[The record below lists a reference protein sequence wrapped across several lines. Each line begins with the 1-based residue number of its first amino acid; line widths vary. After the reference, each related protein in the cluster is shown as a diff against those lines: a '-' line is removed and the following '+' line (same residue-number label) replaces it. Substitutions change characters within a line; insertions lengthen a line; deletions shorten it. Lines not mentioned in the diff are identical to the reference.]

1 MQVQELIKDL
11 QTSLDWED
19 RRRAARLLG
28 KTKEPEAL
36 PALISALEDKDEDVK
51 QAAILAL
58 ANLGDDSAV
67 DELLKPKII
76 NSENFDIRWA
86 AHFALCKLQKA
97 GDLRVIE
104 EMLKSADDP
113 LWIIRNAAT
122 EVLSR
127 QIDLLSQEPAPDNIK
142 IFLRI
147 LATSEYEIQE
157 KVISALEEIGK
168 KNIHLMTEG
177 LNSISDNV
185 RAGTARILGEIGDL
199 EVVEPLIKL
208 LSDRNSYVRLSA
220 VLALGKLKDE
230 SSLYS
235 LIDKLNDTDKKIR
248 KAAIDVLASFGKSA
262 TAPLINSLKYAQ
274 GKEFKKNIIKTL
286 GKIKD
291 PASLYLVMQALYDS
305 FSVVRN
311 AAIDAIVAMGDE
323 KTVDKLIEILSV
335 NRASIDNLLDEAQ
348 NHPFEHV
355 RIRAIRALGELR
367 DSRAVEVLK
376 KILKEEENHIIVE
389 EVENALAKIG
399 LGAWRRRAAITAL
412 GRLGNPKALEPLIER
427 LKDYNR
433 DVRIDAVKAL
443 GSLKDKRAVEPILEC
458 LSHEDY
464 VLRKES
470 AVVLGIIGAGNPK
483 VTDAL
488 IERLRDEKAEVR
500 AEAAKALGRL
510 LDLKAREPLKEA
522 LNDSYWS
529 VRRDA
534 ENALNNLDAVHQ

>member
-28 KTKEPEAL
+28 KMKEPEAL
-36 PALISALEDKDEDVK
+36 LALVSALEDKDEDVK
-51 QAAILAL
+51 QAAILAI
-58 ANLGDDSAV
+58 AGFGDESAV
-67 DELLKPKII
+67 DEILKPKII
-76 NSENFDIRWA
+76 NSENPDIRWA
-86 AHFALCKLQKA
+86 AHFALGRLQRA
-97 GDLRVIE
+97 GDLRIIE

-113 LWIIRNAAT
+113 LWIIRNAST
-122 EVLSR
+122 DVLRR
-127 QIDLLSQEPAPDNIK
+127 QIDLLAQDSSPDNIK
-142 IFLRI
+142 ILLRI

-157 KVISALEEIGK
+157 KVIGSLEDIGK
-168 KNIHLMTEG
+168 KNVHLVIEG
-177 LNSISDNV
+177 LLSISDNV
-185 RAGTARILGEIGDL
+185 RAGTAKILGEIGDT
-199 EVVEPLIKL
+199 EVVESLMKL
-208 LSDRNSYVRLSA
+208 LGDENSKVRLFT
-220 VLALGKLKDE
+220 VLALGRLKDE
-230 SSLYS
+230 NSIYP
-235 LIDKLNDTDKKIR
+235 LIEKLNDGDKRVR
-248 KAAIDVLASFGKSA
+248 KAAIDVLASFGRNA
-262 TAPLINSLKYAQ
+262 TAPLINSLKYAP

-291 PASLYLVMQALYDS
+291 PASLYNVMQALYDS
-305 FSVVRN
+305 FSVVRM

-376 KILKEEENHIIVE
+376 RILREEENLIIVE
-389 EVENALAKIG
+389 EVQNALAKIG
-399 LGAWRRRAAITAL
+399 LGSWRRRAAVTAL
-412 GRLGNPKALEPLIER
+412 GRIVNLKAVEPLIER
-427 LKDYNR
+427 LMDYNK
-433 DVRIDAVKAL
+433 DVRIDAARAL
-443 GSLKDKRAVEPILEC
+443 GSLKDKRAVEPVLEC
-458 LSHEDY
+458 LEHEDY
-464 VLRKES
+464 LLRKES
-470 AVVLGIIGAGNPK
+470 AVVLGIIGTGNPK
-483 VTDAL
+483 VTEAL
-488 IERLRDEKAEVR
+488 IRRLKDEKAEVR

-534 ENALNNLDAVHQ
+534 ENALNNLDAVNQ